1 MDFIIELFTEPP
13 KVWRKGW
20 SRRIYVVGGHG
31 NEASRKGFMLGHG
44 KEGGRKEGDMVFK
57 GVVMRVVSK
66 KGVCSLSAWQ

>member
-1 MDFIIELFTEPP
+1 MLLEGMAMRP
-13 KVWRKGW
+13 
-20 SRRIYVVGGHG
+20 VGRV
-31 NEASRKGFMLGHG
+31 SVMLGHG